1 MRTTNNFRALDL
13 KNFEDYVKLYAI
25 VVTHDFQSSGVSYHE
40 KELALVPCNKE
51 QERKI
56 YGSGFRGKL

>member
-1 MRTTNNFRALDL
+1 M
-13 KNFEDYVKLYAI
+13 
-25 VVTHDFQSSGVSYHE
+25 VTHDFQSSGVSYHE
-40 KELALVPCNKE
+40 KELALVPCSKE